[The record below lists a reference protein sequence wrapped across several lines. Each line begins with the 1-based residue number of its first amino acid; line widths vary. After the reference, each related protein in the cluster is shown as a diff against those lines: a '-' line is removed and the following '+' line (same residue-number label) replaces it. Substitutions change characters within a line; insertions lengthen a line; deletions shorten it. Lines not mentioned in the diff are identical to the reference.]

1 MKNSRLLILL
11 LVLLA
16 LPAWAEDEEDFDV
29 SEEGKVFDHSRTG
42 LLYRRKLYI
51 LGDEVT
57 HVPGYP
63 TSYNDTRDTRAWKIY
78 VSHWEQ
84 DPPSFITV
92 FMQDD
97 STFYYSK
104 AEIDLRVT
112 IGHYD
117 RANNMVPANQVIMR
131 GIPLEKGINRIP
143 ININNYKG
151 DIVWVHLIGVRQK
164 LQIKG
169 VEVVE
174 DE

>member
-1 MKNSRLLILL
+1 MFRRLLF
-11 LVLLA
+11 VFVFA
-16 LPAWAEDEEDFDV
+16 LPLAAVAEDEEDFEV
-29 SEEGKVFDHSRTG
+29 VEEGKVFEHSRTG

-51 LGDEVT
+51 QGDEVT
-57 HVPGYP
+57 HVPNYP

-117 RANNMVPANQVIMR
+117 RANNMVPANQVIVR
-131 GIPLEKGINRIP
+131 GIPLEKGINRVP

-151 DIVWVHLIGVRQK
+151 DIVWVHLIGVRQR
-164 LQIKG
+164 LPIKG

>member
-1 MKNSRLLILL
+1 VPIRQLLFAL
-11 LVLLA
+11 LLA
-16 LPAWAEDEEDFDV
+16 LSLTARAEDEEDFDV
-29 SEEGKVFDHSRTG
+29 TEEGKVFDHSRTG

-51 LGDEVT
+51 EGDEVT
-57 HVPGYP
+57 RVPNYP

-92 FMQDD
+92 WMQDD
-97 STFYYSK
+97 STFMYSK

-117 RANNMVPANQVIMR
+117 RDSNMVPANQVIVR
-131 GIPLEKGINRIP
+131 GIPLEKGINRVP

-164 LQIKG
+164 IPITA